1 MFGLKGRQDG
11 FRLLLPKDFICP
23 EIEEKYTKVLTERRG
38 FYVKPIDFLNETIQK
53 VQVLGFTNAVIQQK
67 QSNTGTQFM
76 RLNEDRSAQNDFMY
90 PSTDYNH
97 RSPSSP
103 LDLIDKTLNIEFR
116 HTLGYINYFLLY
128 ENFWYQF
135 ARDRMYAELPSN
147 FNVDLLNEKGSI
159 FATIVLESPIVNG
172 MDMLDFDYT
181 QPIAQSQT
189 FKVEFKYSNIKFK
202 FIENNNNNFSSEEDV
217 PMTL

>member
-23 EIEEKYTKVLTERRG
+23 EIEEKYTKLLTERRG

-67 QSNTGTQFM
+67 QSNTGTQFI
-76 RLNEDRSAQNDFMY
+76 RLSEDRKEQNDFMY
-90 PSTDYNH
+90 PSTDYNY

-103 LDLIDKTLNIEFR
+103 LDLIDRTLNIEFR

-135 ARDRMYAELPSN
+135 TRDRMYGELPSN
-147 FNVDLLNEKGSI
+147 FNIDLINENGSI
-159 FATIVLESPIVNG
+159 FATIVLESPIING

-189 FKVEFKYSNIKFK
+189 FKVEFKYSNIQFK
-202 FIENNNNNFSSEEDV
+202 FIENNDHFTPEEDV
-217 PMTL
+217 QMNL

>member
-23 EIEEKYTKVLTERRG
+23 EIEEKYTKLLTERRG

-67 QSNTGTQFM
+67 QSNTGTQFI
-76 RLNEDRSAQNDFMY
+76 RLSEDRKAQNDFMY
-90 PSTDYNH
+90 PSTDYNY

-103 LDLIDKTLNIEFR
+103 LDLIDRTLNIEFR

-135 ARDRMYAELPSN
+135 TRDRMYGELPSN
-147 FNVDLLNEKGSI
+147 FNIDLINENGSI
-159 FATIVLESPIVNG
+159 FATIVLESPMVNG

-189 FKVEFKYSNIKFK
+189 FKVEFKYSNIQFK
-202 FIENNNNNFSSEEDV
+202 FIENNDHFTPEEDV
-217 PMTL
+217 QMNL

>member
-23 EIEEKYTKVLTERRG
+23 EIEEKYTKLLTERRG

-76 RLNEDRSAQNDFMY
+76 RLNEDRREQNDFMY
-90 PSTDYNH
+90 PSTDYNY

-103 LDLIDKTLNIEFR
+103 LDLIDRTLNIEFR

-135 ARDRMYAELPSN
+135 ARDRMYGELPSN
-147 FNVDLLNEKGSI
+147 FNIDLLNENGSI
-159 FATIVLESPIVNG
+159 FATIVLEAPIVNG

-202 FIENNNNNFSSEEDV
+202 FIQDNNFPREVDV
-217 PMTL
+217 PMNI

>member
-23 EIEEKYTKVLTERRG
+23 EIEEKYTKLLTERRG

-67 QSNTGTQFM
+67 QSNTGTQFI
-76 RLNEDRSAQNDFMY
+76 RLSEDRKAQNDFMY
-90 PSTDYNH
+90 PSTDYNY

-103 LDLIDKTLNIEFR
+103 LDLIDRTLNIEFR

-135 ARDRMYAELPSN
+135 TRDRMYGELPSN
-147 FNVDLLNEKGSI
+147 FNIDLINENGSI

-189 FKVEFKYSNIKFK
+189 FKVEFKYSNIQFK
-202 FIENNNNNFSSEEDV
+202 FIENNDHFIPEEDV
-217 PMTL
+217 QMNL

>member
-23 EIEEKYTKVLTERRG
+23 EIEEKYTKLLTERRG

-67 QSNTGTQFM
+67 QSNTGTQFI
-76 RLNEDRSAQNDFMY
+76 RLSEDRKEQNDFMY
-90 PSTDYNH
+90 PSTDYNY

-116 HTLGYINYFLLY
+116 HTLGYIIFFTLRKFLVSI
-128 ENFWYQF
+128 YQ
-135 ARDRMYAELPSN
+135 R
-147 FNVDLLNEKGSI
+147 
-159 FATIVLESPIVNG
+159 
-172 MDMLDFDYT
+172 
-181 QPIAQSQT
+181 
-189 FKVEFKYSNIKFK
+189 
-202 FIENNNNNFSSEEDV
+202 
-217 PMTL
+217 

>member
-23 EIEEKYTKVLTERRG
+23 EIEEKYTKVVTERRG

-67 QSNTGTQFM
+67 QSNTGTQFI
-76 RLNEDRSAQNDFMY
+76 RLSEDRKAQNDFMY
-90 PSTDYNH
+90 PSTDYNY

-103 LDLIDKTLNIEFR
+103 LDLIDRTLNIEFR

-135 ARDRMYAELPSN
+135 TRDRMYGELPSN
-147 FNVDLLNEKGSI
+147 FNIDLINENGSI
-159 FATIVLESPIVNG
+159 FATIVLESPMVNG

-189 FKVEFKYSNIKFK
+189 FKVEFKYSNIQFK
-202 FIENNNNNFSSEEDV
+202 FIENNDHFTPEEDV
-217 PMTL
+217 QMNL

>member
-23 EIEEKYTKVLTERRG
+23 EIEEKYSKVLTERRG
-38 FYVKPIDFLNETIQK
+38 FYVKPIDFLNESIQK

-76 RLNEDRSAQNDFMY
+76 RFNEDRREENDFMY
-90 PSTDYNH
+90 PSTDYNY

-103 LDLIDKTLNIEFR
+103 LDLIDKTLNIEFK
-116 HTLGYINYFLLY
+116 HTLGYLNYFLLY

-135 ARDRMYAELPSN
+135 ARDRKYGELPSN
-147 FNVDLLNEKGSI
+147 FNIDLINENGSI

-202 FIENNNNNFSSEEDV
+202 FIQDNNFPDEVDV
-217 PMTL
+217 PMDL

>member
-23 EIEEKYTKVLTERRG
+23 EIEEKYTKLLTERRG

-67 QSNTGTQFM
+67 QSNTGTQFI
-76 RLNEDRSAQNDFMY
+76 RLSEDRKEQNDFMY
-90 PSTDYNH
+90 PSTDYNY

-135 ARDRMYAELPSN
+135 TRDRMYGELPSN
-147 FNVDLLNEKGSI
+147 FNIDLINENGSI

-189 FKVEFKYSNIKFK
+189 FKVEFKYSNIQFK
-202 FIENNNNNFSSEEDV
+202 FIENNDNFIPEEDV
-217 PMTL
+217 QMNL

>member
-23 EIEEKYTKVLTERRG
+23 EIEEKYTKLLTERRG
-38 FYVKPIDFLNETIQK
+38 FYIKPIDFLNETIQK

-67 QSNTGTQFM
+67 QSNTGTQFIH
-76 RLNEDRSAQNDFMY
+76 LSEDRREQNDFMY
-90 PSTDYNH
+90 PSTDYNY

-103 LDLIDKTLNIEFR
+103 IDLLDRTLNIEFR

-135 ARDRMYAELPSN
+135 ARDRMYGELPSN
-147 FNVDLLNEKGSI
+147 FNIDLLNENGSI
-159 FATIVLESPIVNG
+159 FATIVLEAPIVNG

-202 FIENNNNNFSSEEDV
+202 FIQDNNFPREEDV
-217 PMTL
+217 PINL